1 MAKGLCE
8 TCGVADDRGNPC
20 HLMLRETAEVSD
32 CGAYI
37 KDIERHAELVA
48 GPKVAKKTKAGAE
61 KGVTTNV

>member
-1 MAKGLCE
+1 
-8 TCGVADDRGNPC
+8 
-20 HLMLRETAEVSD
+20 MLRETAEVSD